1 LKRNHWILGLIVLA
15 ALVVLFIWA
24 RHRVHFDFGVFRAQV
39 AQADWK
45 TIGIAIGCIYLA
57 YLFRSAR
64 WAMLLRHIKRVPL
77 FSLVGTQVMGFT
89 AVALIGRVADPV
101 RPYLVARKTGLP
113 LSNQIAVYIVER
125 LFDAGS
131 MGLIF
136 SIAMIWIP
144 ADEVLRAL
152 AHSGMIAR
160 LAVHHQGW
168 ALFAVRFG
176 GLVLTSLGAL
186 FLFAVRLAGGA
197 VAAFFERSVGLV
209 SKKLGHA
216 IGSKVRAFHSG
227 LDIMRSFSDF
237 AVAASLSLGMWVLIA
252 FTYFEVCKAFAA
264 SPQLVAI
271 TPPKC
276 VLLMVASGG
285 ASVLQ
290 LPVIGWFSQI
300 GLVAVVVAA
309 VLGAT
314 PEAATACAA
323 LLLVVTFLA
332 IVPVGLVWAQFEH
345 VSLRKVTA
353 ESEEAEEEFEAADR
367 SNAEVGSEP
376 REPTRH
382 RRESAAAAPAPTT
395 VRSSSPAADRS
406 SRDRR

>member
-1 LKRNHWILGLIVLA
+1 MKRNHWILGLIVLA
-15 ALVVLFIWA
+15 ALAALFFWA
-24 RHRVHFDFGVFRAQV
+24 RRRIHFDFGLFRTQV

-45 TIGIAIGCIYLA
+45 TIGIAVGCIYLA
-57 YLFRSAR
+57 YIFRSAR
-64 WAMLLRHIKRVPL
+64 WAMLLRHIQKVPL
-77 FSLVGTQVMGFT
+77 LSLVGTQVMGFT

-113 LSNQIAVYIVER
+113 LSNQIAVYVVER

-136 SIAMIWIP
+136 SVAMIWIP
-144 ADEVLRAL
+144 SGDVLRAM
-152 AHSGMIAR
+152 AHSGMVAR
-160 LAVHHQGW
+160 LAVHHQSW
-168 ALFAVRFG
+168 ALFVVRFG
-176 GLVLTSLGAL
+176 GLVLTLLGAL
-186 FLFAVRLAGGA
+186 FLFSVRVAGGT
-197 VAAFFERSVGLV
+197 VATFFERSVGLV
-209 SKKLGHA
+209 SKKLGNA

-252 FTYFEVCKAFAA
+252 FTYFEVCRAFVA

-271 TPPKC
+271 TAPKC

-290 LPVIGWFSQI
+290 LPIIGWFSQI
-300 GLVAVVVAA
+300 GLVAVVIAA
-309 VLGAT
+309 VLGAA

-332 IVPVGLVWAQFEH
+332 IVPVGLIWAQFEH

-353 ESEEAEEEFEAADR
+353 ESEHAGETPGDPDSHPQERA
-367 SNAEVGSEP
+367 VQG
-376 REPTRH
+376 
-382 RRESAAAAPAPTT
+382 
-395 VRSSSPAADRS
+395 
-406 SRDRR
+406 